1 MLDVEAGLRQAEGW
15 CHHYG
20 RQGCG
25 HGYEDQQDQ
34 QENVHRVMLVTSDDR
49 VPELIET
56 VNNFTSKLNS
66 DVPLDL
72 IVT

>member
-1 MLDVEAGLRQAEGW
+1 
-15 CHHYG
+15 
-20 RQGCG
+20 
-25 HGYEDQQDQ
+25 
-34 QENVHRVMLVTSDDR
+34 MLVTSDDR

-56 VNNFTSKLNS
+56 VNNFTSKLNI